1 MAMLM
6 VTEKEILNLLIE
18 QIRNGAVNVIKGIN
32 DVNNDGVVDTADVAT
47 LLQKVLNSNFKMPCE
62 PNVTEP
68 TTVTTTVAT
77 TETTTKNTE
86 SSTEATTKNNDESTE
101 TTTNAPSPAGTQEHN
116 VSDNGVKSDFYT
128 FTSCSVA
135 TRNGTIDYEGLTL
148 TDYIKLNSQAS
159 ISFTNTTTG
168 SLELAFNSQGT
179 SVKIDGTAYTIP
191 SSRVLK
197 IENLAAGTHTI
208 AKGDGE
214 SNLYYITYA
223 DNSSVDP
230 TPTEVKGDAN
240 GDGKVTRDDM
250 TMVLDFASGKIS
262 AVTNA
267 KLADV
272 SGDGKVTAYDA
283 YLIGKI
289 ILG

>member
-1 MAMLM
+1 M
-6 VTEKEILNLLIE
+6 
-18 QIRNGAVNVIKGIN
+18 
-32 DVNNDGVVDTADVAT
+32 
-47 LLQKVLNSNFKMPCE
+47 
-62 PNVTEP
+62 
-68 TTVTTTVAT
+68 
-77 TETTTKNTE
+77 
-86 SSTEATTKNNDESTE
+86 
-101 TTTNAPSPAGTQEHN
+101 
-116 VSDNGVKSDFYT
+116 
-128 FTSCSVA
+128 
-135 TRNGTIDYEGLTL
+135 
-148 TDYIKLNSQAS
+148 
-159 ISFTNTTTG
+159 
-168 SLELAFNSQGT
+168 
-179 SVKIDGTAYTIP
+179 
-191 SSRVLK
+191 LK

-230 TPTEVKGDAN
+230 DPTPTQVKGDAN

>member
-1 MAMLM
+1 M
-6 VTEKEILNLLIE
+6 
-18 QIRNGAVNVIKGIN
+18 
-32 DVNNDGVVDTADVAT
+32 
-47 LLQKVLNSNFKMPCE
+47 
-62 PNVTEP
+62 
-68 TTVTTTVAT
+68 
-77 TETTTKNTE
+77 
-86 SSTEATTKNNDESTE
+86 
-101 TTTNAPSPAGTQEHN
+101 
-116 VSDNGVKSDFYT
+116 
-128 FTSCSVA
+128 
-135 TRNGTIDYEGLTL
+135 
-148 TDYIKLNSQAS
+148 
-159 ISFTNTTTG
+159 
-168 SLELAFNSQGT
+168 
-179 SVKIDGTAYTIP
+179 
-191 SSRVLK
+191 LK